1 MKQPFTVAV
10 DGPAASGKGTLARQL
25 AKHYNFAYL
34 DTGLLYRGVGL
45 AYLKNGKPKYI
56 KYLAEKL
63 NLDCLCD
70 PRLRDTDV
78 AQAASVVA
86 AMPEVRTALLDVQRR
101 FAQEAENGAILD
113 GRDIGTV
120 ILPNASAKLFVTAD
134 LATRALRRFQ
144 ELEGVTLEQVQ
155 ADIEQRDARD
165 KARKTAPLQQ
175 AENALLLET
184 TNLSIEEA
192 FLKASSFINERM
204 KALKSIP

>member
-45 AYLKNGKPKYI
+45 AYLESGKPKDVRV
-56 KYLAEKL
+56 LAEKL
-63 NLDCLCD
+63 NLDRLDD

-78 AQAASVVA
+78 AQAASIVA
-86 AMPEVRTALLDVQRR
+86 AMPEVRTALLDAQRR
-101 FAQEAENGAILD
+101 FAREAENGAILD

-134 LATRALRRFQ
+134 LATRAMRRFQ

-155 ADIEQRDARD
+155 ADIQQRDERD

>member
-1 MKQPFTVAV
+1 VKQPFTVAV

-45 AYLKNGKPKYI
+45 AYLESGKPKDVRV
-56 KYLAEKL
+56 LAEKL
-63 NLDCLCD
+63 NLDRLDD

-78 AQAASVVA
+78 AQAASIVA
-86 AMPEVRTALLDVQRR
+86 AMPEVRTALLDAQRR
-101 FAQEAENGAILD
+101 FAREAENGAILD

-134 LATRALRRFQ
+134 LATRAMRRFQ

-155 ADIEQRDARD
+155 ADIQQRDERD